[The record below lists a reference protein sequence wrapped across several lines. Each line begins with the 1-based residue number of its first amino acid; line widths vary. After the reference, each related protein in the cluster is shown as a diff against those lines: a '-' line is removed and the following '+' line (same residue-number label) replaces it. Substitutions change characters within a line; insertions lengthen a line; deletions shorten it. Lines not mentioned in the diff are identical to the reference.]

1 MYWSRKCIRRGGD
14 SVIPR
19 SLWWCQ
25 QMRAHKRTIDCC
37 DTACVL
43 SCVHSHSHIHSLP
56 AKSLL
61 LGNLSNF
68 MSVQLTLPSRRDP
81 SSSHSP
87 CDSNSDSHPS
97 IFYFDPTAAA
107 SGGLHVQRRTF
118 IGFSACLYLFLYLP
132 KIPIKRHGPWF
143 GVDPPSGLWDPME
156 SVYSLSGNR
165 VL

>member
-1 MYWSRKCIRRGGD
+1 
-14 SVIPR
+14 
-19 SLWWCQ
+19 
-25 QMRAHKRTIDCC
+25 MRAHKRTIDCC

-87 CDSNSDSHPS
+87 
-97 IFYFDPTAAA
+97 A
-107 SGGLHVQRRTF
+107 
-118 IGFSACLYLFLYLP
+118 
-132 KIPIKRHGPWF
+132 IPIPIPIPAFFTSIPRRRRLAACTCSAGHLLDSRRAFICFYICPRFQLNAMALGSTWIRRLGSEIPWRAF
-143 GVDPPSGLWDPME
+143 IPCQETGCSKWVH
-156 SVYSLSGNR
+156 
-165 VL
+165 